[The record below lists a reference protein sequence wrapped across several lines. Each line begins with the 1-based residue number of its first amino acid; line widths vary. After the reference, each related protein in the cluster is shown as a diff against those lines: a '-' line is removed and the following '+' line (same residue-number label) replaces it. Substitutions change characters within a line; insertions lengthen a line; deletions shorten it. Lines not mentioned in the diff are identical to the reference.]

1 MELEPCHFIIILNFV
16 QLFINLLSIIATKLC
31 SILNPGLPQVK
42 PGFGFEVVNP
52 GLGYPGSG
60 FALSSANCAF
70 SRHFAHKLSD
80 VMTSPNLSANCAF

>member
-60 FALSSANCAF
+60 FGVSSSDVGFLVKLHLKANRLKLDTILSS
-70 SRHFAHKLSD
+70 
-80 VMTSPNLSANCAF
+80 

>member
-1 MELEPCHFIIILNFV
+1 MELEPCHFSISLNFV

-42 PGFGFEVVNP
+42 PGFGFEVANP

-60 FALSSANCAF
+60 FGLSSPTPLHEAI
-70 SRHFAHKLSD
+70 LS
-80 VMTSPNLSANCAF
+80 L